1 MRSRS
6 LTIGVF
12 FSLFLVTIAA
22 GLYWMA
28 RTNQPANH
36 RLAISLI
43 QRINQ
48 IESRWSVEAARVRA
62 DPLSDFDGLISFIPL
77 IERLKAEL
85 SDTMRTIPDLP
96 ERMRYDLN
104 AYLTAIDAK
113 EERVERFKTGYAV
126 LRNSI
131 RYLPQ
136 ASSTLINQIRQRNG
150 NASFVRSVSTVTDDI
165 TAYITTPTPPEKERL
180 TRVLVQVG
188 NNITARYPV
197 LTSPAQNLVGHGL
210 VLLDKYEP
218 TEAFFQ
224 EATSSTISDY
234 GESLSANLKA
244 EADRKEVLV
253 DYYENGILASGGA
266 LWLMWL
272 AIALRLP
279 KNAPQ
284 EAPADILGSSP
295 VAGLAQR
302 SRRRQPNG
310 LDNLIATLE
319 ADQQTAGPA
328 RAAEG
333 VAQRAG
339 LEVVARQLTSCGEH
353 ITGNLDILDDV
364 QAKLRSNEAGSPP
377 VADEELKTAAALLSS
392 IRAQAGNIV
401 EVADRLPS
409 LFQTGDKARERLNI
423 NDCIDEAVESTKADT
438 AAVVVKELN
447 PLPKVLAAKADIGL
461 IVTSVLDNSLY
472 ALEHRSKKNSLI
484 RIETKREDDTV
495 LIIIADNGDGI
506 EAEHRKKVF
515 EPFYTSRPDAKGM
528 GLATAQHV
536 VQKYEG
542 SISLRSLPGQGT
554 MVRIALPG
562 Q

>member
-1 MRSRS
+1 MRARS

-12 FSLFLVTIAA
+12 FSLFLVTVAA
-22 GLYWMA
+22 GLYWLA
-28 RTNQPANH
+28 RTNQPVNH

-48 IESRWSVEAARVRA
+48 IESQWSVEAARVRA
-62 DPLSDFDGLISFIPL
+62 DPVSDFDGLISFIPR
-77 IERLKAEL
+77 IKRLKADL
-85 SDTMRTIPDLP
+85 SDVMRAISDLP

-113 EERVERFKTGYAV
+113 EEKVERFKTGYAV

-136 ASSTLINQIRQRNG
+136 ASSTIINQVRQRNG
-150 NASFVRSVSTVTDDI
+150 DASLVRGVSTVTDDI
-165 TAYITTPTPPEKERL
+165 TTYITTPTPPEKERL

-188 NNITARYPV
+188 DGIISRYPV
-197 LTSPAQNLVGHGL
+197 LTSPAQNFVGHGL

-224 EATSSTISDY
+224 EATASTITDY

-284 EAPADILGSSP
+284 EAPAYIPGSGP
-295 VAGLAQR
+295 GAGLARR
-302 SRRRQPNG
+302 SRRRQAGG

-319 ADQQTAGPA
+319 ADQHAGPA

-333 VAQRAG
+333 VAQRVG
-339 LEVVARQLTSCGEH
+339 LEVVAQQLTASVEH
-353 ITGNLDILDDV
+353 IKGSLDVLDDV
-364 QAKLRSNEAGSPP
+364 QAKLHSNEAGSPP
-377 VADEELKTAAALLSS
+377 AIDEELKTAAALVSS
-392 IRAQAGNIV
+392 IRAQAGDIV
-401 EVADRLPS
+401 EVAGRLPS
-409 LFQTGDKARERLNI
+409 LLQTEDSDPARLNI
-423 NDCIDEAVESTKADT
+423 NDCIDEAVENTRAET

-447 PLPKVLAAKADIGL
+447 PLPNILATKADIAL
-461 IVTSVLDNSLY
+461 IVTSVLDNSLQ
-472 ALEHRSKKNSLI
+472 ALQHRSRKNSLI
-484 RIETKREDDTV
+484 RIETRYEDDEV
-495 LIIIADNGDGI
+495 LIAIADNGDGI
-506 EAEHRKKVF
+506 DAEQHKKVF

-528 GLATAQHV
+528 GLTTAQHLV
-536 VQKYEG
+536 RKYDG
-542 SISLRSLPGQGT
+542 SISLNSLAGQGT
-554 MVRIALPG
+554 MVRVTLPG